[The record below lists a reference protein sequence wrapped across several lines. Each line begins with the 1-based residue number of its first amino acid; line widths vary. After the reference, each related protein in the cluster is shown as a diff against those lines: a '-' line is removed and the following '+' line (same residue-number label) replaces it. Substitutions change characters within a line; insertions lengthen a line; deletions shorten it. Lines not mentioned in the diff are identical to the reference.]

1 MPHIGMQ
8 NIFEEQSK
16 LLIRGQASVPCVL
29 GTKPTLHLVL
39 PILTDDRATA
49 PVRVWQSSRR
59 AVEPTSSGAVEQSSN
74 RQSVDWS
81 SQERTSWIEDLS
93 RAGKSYAP
101 GFPDVDG
108 SFVISHV
115 ESAGGISSASHRQR
129 YRLAIFKSG
138 LTERFVTTFQIR
150 IQ

>member
-1 MPHIGMQ
+1 MQ

-59 AVEPTSSGAVEQSSN
+59 AVEQSSN